1 MKRKFLEDLG
11 LEEEAINKIMAEN
24 GKDLNE
30 LKAKVDEL
38 TEQIAV
44 KETTISEK
52 NNKIAELE
60 KVDVEAIK
68 TAEYERGKT
77 DGSKE
82 IEDFKKSNAL
92 NKALKEGFKV
102 KDPELIKPKL
112 KLDQIEYEPD
122 GDGFKVSKGLEEQ
135 VNPLKETY
143 GYVFDSDK
151 PLPTFTG
158 NINPPANGTQ
168 ITKEVFNKMGYQ
180 ARLKLYNENKS
191 LYDQL
196 TEKNN

>member
-11 LEEEAINKIMAEN
+11 LEEEVINKFMTEN
-24 GKDLNE
+24 GKDVTS
-30 LKAKVDEL
+30 LKAKVDDL
-38 TEQIAV
+38 TEQINV
-44 KETTISEK
+44 KDTTISEK

-77 DGSKE
+77 EGSKE
-82 IEDFKKSNAL
+82 IEVFKKSNAL
-92 NKALKEGFKV
+92 FNALKNGFKA

-112 KLDQIEYEPD
+112 KLDQIEYEAD
-122 GDGFKVSKGLEEQ
+122 GEGFKVSKGLEEQ
-135 VNPLKETY
+135 INSIKENY
-143 GYVFDSDK
+143 DYLFDNDN

-158 NINPPANGTQ
+158 NIKQPEKTQ

-180 ARLKLYNENKS
+180 DRLKLYNENKE

-196 TEKNN
+196 KK